1 MNAILNLRLD
11 GGSRYIWAKGLDL
24 NDQVSARDYVDFGIF
39 TYKVTNG
46 PNGTNVT
53 TWDIDIS
60 ERSDYP
66 NSRECTFQKFWQLTV
81 Q

>member
-1 MNAILNLRLD
+1 MN
-11 GGSRYIWAKGLDL
+11 LDL
-24 NDQVSARDYVDFGIF
+24 GDQVVARDYVDFGIF
-39 TYKVTNG
+39 TCKVTNG

-66 NSRECTFQKFWQLTV
+66 NSRECTFQKFWQAEGSFRISSTSY
-81 Q
+81 QSAEAF